1 MNEVFS
7 IQLHNRQLYE
17 QSKDGVW
24 LDMPTTTEQLQA
36 ALRQIGITADN
47 PQDFFI
53 NGYSYPEGQR
63 PALSYDM
70 VLAADV
76 DELNF
81 LAASEIAELNAALQ
95 NPKGGFESIGQ
106 IIDFTENVDY

>member
-7 IQLHNRQLYE
+7 IQVHNRQFLE
-17 QSKDGVW
+17 QGKQGVW
-24 LDMPTTTEQLQA
+24 LDLPTTTETLQA
-36 ALRQIGITADN
+36 ALRDVGITADN

-53 NGYSYPEGQR
+53 NGYSCPEDR
-63 PALSYDM
+63 HLAIPYDM

-81 LAASEIAELNAALQ
+81 LAARLGQLDAA
-95 NPKGGFESIGQ
+95 
-106 IIDFTENVDY
+106 